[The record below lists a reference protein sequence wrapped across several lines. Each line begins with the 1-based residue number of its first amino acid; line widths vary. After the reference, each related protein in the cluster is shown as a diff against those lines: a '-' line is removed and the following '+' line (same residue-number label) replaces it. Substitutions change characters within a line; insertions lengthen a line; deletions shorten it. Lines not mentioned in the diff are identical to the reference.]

1 MKLTLSK
8 TSQFTIIAGP
18 CAIESEEICMRVAEE
33 LLRVCA
39 QFQFQYVFKSSYKKA
54 NRTSGESFRGI
65 GIEAGLHILKKI
77 KAQFH
82 IPILTDIHETK
93 EIMAV
98 NEVADI
104 IQIPAFL
111 SRQTELIEESARTG
125 KIINIK
131 KGQFMSPQEAI
142 FAAKKAYAVGNR
154 NILLT
159 ERGTFFG
166 YNNLVVDFRS
176 FHIIDEAGIPVIYDV
191 THSLQLPGA
200 DRVSGGRPEFANCM
214 ARAAVATGHLSG
226 LFLETHP
233 YPQKAKS
240 DALSM
245 LPLSKI
251 EPLLESIYKILH
263 TL

>member
-1 MKLTLSK
+1 MKLTISK

-18 CAIESEEICMRVAEE
+18 CAIESEEICRQVAEE
-33 LLRVCA
+33 LLRICKK
-39 QFQFQYVFKSSYKKA
+39 FEFQYVFKSSYKKA
-54 NRTSGESFRGI
+54 NRTSGESFRGV
-65 GIEAGLHILKKI
+65 GIKKGLQILKKV
-77 KAQFH
+77 KEELG
-82 IPILTDIHETK
+82 IPILTDVHETK
-93 EIMAV
+93 EIMPV

-111 SRQTELIEESARTG
+111 SRQTELIEESAKTG
-125 KIINIK
+125 KLINIK

-142 FAAKKAYAVGNR
+142 LAANKAYAVGNKDVL
-154 NILLT
+154 IT

-166 YNNLVVDFRS
+166 YHNLVVDFRT
-176 FHIIDEAGIPVIYDV
+176 FHILDEAGIPVIYDV

-200 DRVSGGRPEFANCM
+200 NKISAGTPEFANCM
-214 ARAAVATGHLSG
+214 SRAAAATGHLSG
-226 LFLETHP
+226 LFLEAHP
-233 YPQKAKS
+233 QPEEAKS

-251 EPLLESIYKILH
+251 EPLLESIYKILP